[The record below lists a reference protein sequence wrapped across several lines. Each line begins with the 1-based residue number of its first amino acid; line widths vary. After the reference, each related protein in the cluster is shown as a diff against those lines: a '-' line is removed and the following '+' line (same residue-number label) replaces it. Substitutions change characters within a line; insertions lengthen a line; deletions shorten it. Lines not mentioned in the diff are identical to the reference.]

1 MSIAGAFIVPHP
13 PIILPQ
19 VGHGEEE
26 KIRKTIDAY
35 EKVARRI
42 AALKPEVIILTSPH
56 TTLYA
61 DYFHISPGKGA
72 KGDLRKFGASGFS
85 VEVEYDSELVQA
97 ISEEAE
103 NAGIHAG
110 TMGEREK
117 VLDHGTLIP
126 LYFINQF
133 YKDYRLIRIGLS
145 GLNPLEHYRF
155 GTLIARVVE
164 RLGRK
169 AVFVASGDLSHKL
182 LEEGPYG
189 FVPDGPEFD
198 MKVTEAMEKAD
209 FLAFLSFQQS
219 FCDSAAECGL
229 RSFIIMAGA
238 LDGKAVMPELLSYEG
253 TFGVGYGVASFEVTG
268 EDPNRKFDE
277 IFISREQER
286 LSGIKS
292 KEDAY
297 VKLARLSLET
307 FVKTGEMAALPDN
320 LPNEMLTRRAGVFV
334 SLKKHGHLR
343 GCIGT
348 ISPVTKS
355 IAQEILRN
363 AVSAGTE
370 DPRFPEVTKS
380 ELPELVYSV
389 DVLSEAEPIQSMDE
403 LDVKRYG
410 VIVTNGHRRGL
421 LLPNLE
427 TIDTP
432 RQQVEIALEK
442 AGIRPG
448 QPYSMER
455 FEVVRHK

>member
-1 MSIAGAFIVPHP
+1 MSITGAFIVPHP
-13 PIILPQ
+13 PIILPE
-19 VGHGEEE
+19 VGRGEEGR
-26 KIRKTIDAY
+26 IQKTIDAY
-35 EKVARRI
+35 DEVARSI
-42 AALKPEVIILTSPH
+42 AAMKPEVIILTSPH
-56 TTLYA
+56 ATLYA

-72 KGDLRKFGASGFS
+72 KGDLRKFRASGFS
-85 VEVEYDSELVQA
+85 IEVEYDSELVRT
-97 ISEEAE
+97 ISEEADRE
-103 NAGIHAG
+103 GIHAG

-117 VLDHGTLIP
+117 GLDHGTLIP
-126 LYFINQF
+126 LYFINKYYTE
-133 YKDYRLIRIGLS
+133 YKLVRIGLS
-145 GLNPLEHYRF
+145 GLTPVEHYRF
-155 GTLIARVVE
+155 GRLIAKTVE
-164 RLGRK
+164 SLGRK
-169 AVFVASGDLSHKL
+169 AAFVASGDLSHKL

-189 FVPDGPEFD
+189 FVPEGPEFD
-198 MKVTEAMEKAD
+198 GKVTEAIKKAD
-209 FLAFLSFQQS
+209 FLAFLNFNQS
-219 FCDSAAECGL
+219 LCDSAAECGL

-238 LDGKAVMPELLSYEG
+238 LDGKSVKPQLLSYEG
-253 TFGVGYGVASFEVTG
+253 TFGVGYGVASFLVTG
-268 EDPNRKFDE
+268 EDPGRRFDK
-277 IFISREQER
+277 IFIKEEQER

-297 VKLARLSLET
+297 VQLARISLET
-307 FVKTGEMAALPDN
+307 FVKTGQMAELPDK
-320 LPNEMLTRRAGVFV
+320 LPDEMLTRRAGVFV

-370 DPRFPEVTKS
+370 DPRFPEVTKA

-389 DVLSEAEPIQSMDE
+389 DVLSEPEPIQSMDE

-432 RQQVEIALEK
+432 EQQVEIALEK
-442 AGIRPG
+442 AGIRLG